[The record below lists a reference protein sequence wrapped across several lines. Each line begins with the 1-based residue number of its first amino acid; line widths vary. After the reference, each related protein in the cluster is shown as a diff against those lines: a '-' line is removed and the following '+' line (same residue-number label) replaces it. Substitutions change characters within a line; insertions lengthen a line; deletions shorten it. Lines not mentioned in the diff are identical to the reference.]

1 MFLIIIMK
9 DIEVTSMKPGFTY
22 YIDHKVYRVEKK
34 IGRFI
39 GYELTPNNT
48 GLIAKFDNVKN
59 INLELN
65 ISLPIIHLRHSMW
78 YNFYLSQKDII
89 EKKIIEE
96 IYRKAIN
103 KKLQIITGDT
113 NFIWYQIKIDIIFL
127 NTTTLID
134 LIN

>member
-1 MFLIIIMK
+1 MK

-59 INLELN
+59 INLKFN

-113 NFIWYQIKIDIIFL
+113 NFIWY
-127 NTTTLID
+127 
-134 LIN
+134 